1 MSLKKSIDTLKS
13 RFLEQ
18 VPDEIKD
25 IMGEAQQVLKDSRI
39 AERALGTGQLAVD
52 FTLPNA
58 KGEQVSSTALRQQG
72 PIVVS
77 FYRGGW
83 CPYCSLE
90 LKALQNVNNEIEALG
105 ARLVAISPQVP
116 DESLSTADK
125 NELEFEVLSDT
136 NSEVADQY
144 GLTFSLDEALR
155 PIYRNW
161 GADVAAVN
169 DDPDCKLP
177 LPATYVISRE
187 GKIVQA
193 FVEEDYTERLEPDE
207 ILDSLRNIQRDQ

>member
-1 MSLKKSIDTLKS
+1 MSLKNDIDEFKST
-13 RFLEQ
+13 FLPQ
-18 VPDEIKD
+18 IPGQLRNTMDK
-25 IMGEAQQVLKDSRI
+25 AQQALKDSRI
-39 AERALGTGQLAVD
+39 AERALAAGNDAVD

-58 KGEQVSSTALRQQG
+58 RGEQVSSEALRQQG

-90 LKALQNVNNEIEALG
+90 LKALQSVNAEIEALG

-116 DESLSTADK
+116 DESLSTAEK
-125 NELEFEVLSDT
+125 NRLEFEVLSDVD
-136 NSEVADQY
+136 SKVADQY
-144 GLTFSLDEALR
+144 GLTFSLDEDLR
-155 PIYRNW
+155 PVYKNW

-177 LPATYVISRE
+177 LPATYVISQD
-187 GKIVQA
+187 GKIVHS

-207 ILDSLRNIQRDQ
+207 ILDSLRNLRRD

>member
-1 MSLKKSIDTLKS
+1 MSLKENIDQFKSSFLPQVSEQIKESMRKAEEALKES
-13 RFLEQ
+13 NHA
-18 VPDEIKD
+18 K
-25 IMGEAQQVLKDSRI
+25 
-39 AERALGTGQLAVD
+39 RALAAGTDAVD
-52 FTLPNA
+52 FTLPNV
-58 KGEQVSSTALRQQG
+58 KGEQVSSTTLRQQG

-90 LKALQNVNNEIEALG
+90 LKALQSVNSEIEALG
-105 ARLVAISPQVP
+105 AHLVAISPQVP
-116 DESLSTADK
+116 DESLSTAQK
-125 NELEFEVLSDT
+125 NQLEFEVLSDA

-144 GLTFSLDEALR
+144 GLTFSLNEDLR
-155 PIYRNW
+155 PIYKNW

-177 LPATYVISRE
+177 LPATYVISQE
-187 GKIVQA
+187 GKIVHA

-207 ILDSLRNIQRDQ
+207 ILESLRNIQRD

>member
-1 MSLKKSIDTLKS
+1 MSLKNDIDEFKST
-13 RFLEQ
+13 FLPQ
-18 VPDEIKD
+18 IPGQLRNTMDK
-25 IMGEAQQVLKDSRI
+25 AQQALKDSRI
-39 AERALGTGQLAVD
+39 AERALAAGNDAVD

-58 KGEQVSSTALRQQG
+58 RGEQVSSEALRQQG

-90 LKALQNVNNEIEALG
+90 LKALQSVNAEIEALG

-116 DESLSTADK
+116 DESLSTAEK
-125 NELEFEVLSDT
+125 NRLEFEVLSDI
-136 NSEVADQY
+136 NSKVADQY
-144 GLTFSLDEALR
+144 GLTFSLDEDLR
-155 PIYRNW
+155 PVYKNW

-177 LPATYVISRE
+177 LPATYVISQD
-187 GKIVQA
+187 GKIVHS

-207 ILDSLRNIQRDQ
+207 ILDALRNLRKD

>member
-1 MSLKKSIDTLKS
+1 MSLKNDIDEFKST
-13 RFLEQ
+13 FLPQ
-18 VPDEIKD
+18 IPGQLRNTMDK
-25 IMGEAQQVLKDSRI
+25 AQQALKDSRI
-39 AERALGTGQLAVD
+39 AERALAAGNDAVD

-58 KGEQVSSTALRQQG
+58 RGEQVSSEALRQQG

-90 LKALQNVNNEIEALG
+90 LKALQSVNAEIEALG

-116 DESLSTADK
+116 DESLSTTEK
-125 NELEFEVLSDT
+125 NRLEFEVLSDVD
-136 NSEVADQY
+136 SKVADQY
-144 GLTFSLDEALR
+144 GLTFSLDEDLR
-155 PIYRNW
+155 PVYKNW
-161 GADVAAVN
+161 GADVAVVN

-177 LPATYVISRE
+177 LPATYVISQD
-187 GKIVQA
+187 GKIVHS

-207 ILDSLRNIQRDQ
+207 ILDSLRNLRRD

>member
-1 MSLKKSIDTLKS
+1 MSLKNDIDEFKST
-13 RFLEQ
+13 FLPQ
-18 VPDEIKD
+18 IPGQLRNTMDK
-25 IMGEAQQVLKDSRI
+25 AQQALKDSRI
-39 AERALGTGQLAVD
+39 AERALAAGNDAVD

-58 KGEQVSSTALRQQG
+58 RGEQVSSEALRQQG

-90 LKALQNVNNEIEALG
+90 LKALQSVNAEIEALG

-116 DESLSTADK
+116 DESLSTAEK
-125 NELEFEVLSDT
+125 NRLEFEVLSDVD
-136 NSEVADQY
+136 SKVADQY
-144 GLTFSLDEALR
+144 GLTFSLAEDLR
-155 PIYRNW
+155 PVYKNW
-161 GADVAAVN
+161 GADVAVVN

-177 LPATYVISRE
+177 LPATYVISQD
-187 GKIVQA
+187 GKIVHS

-207 ILDSLRNIQRDQ
+207 ILDSLRNLRRD